1 MRVTRVYVD
10 APLTPGTRITLEGN
24 AASHITRVL
33 RLRVGEALTLFNGR
47 GGEYAA
53 GIDRA
58 HGGVVT
64 VAVGEARPIERE
76 SPLELTLA
84 QGVSRGE
91 RMDLVVQKATEL
103 GATGLVPVLTERSVV
118 RLDVQQADRKWNH
131 WHSIVIGACEQSG
144 RNRLPE
150 LSPPLPLGQFLRNVS
165 SGPGEA
171 GRAAPASAHARLL
184 LSPAAASRIEDV
196 PRPLASIT
204 VLIGPE
210 GGLSEVE
217 EAAARAAGFTP
228 VRLGPRVLRTETAAI
243 AALTLLQREF
253 GDL

>member
-1 MRVTRVYVD
+1 MRLTRVYVD
-10 APLTPGTRITLEGN
+10 AALASDARLVLSGS
-24 AASHITRVL
+24 AAGHLTRVL
-33 RLRVGEALTLFNGR
+33 RLRPGAALTLFNGR

-53 GIDRA
+53 SIERMQGSK
-58 HGGVVT
+58 VT
-64 VAVGEARPIERE
+64 VAVGAHQPLERE
-76 SPLELTLA
+76 SPFPLTLA

-103 GATGLVPVLTERSVV
+103 GASRLVPVLTERSIV
-118 RLDVQQADRKWNH
+118 RLDEERSERKSSH
-131 WHSIVIGACEQSG
+131 WRAIAVAACEQCG

-150 LSPPLPLGQFLRNVS
+150 VTLPAPLGEFLRS
-165 SGPGEA
+165 SPSEDT
-171 GRAAPASAHARLL
+171 RLL
-184 LSPAAASRIEDV
+184 LSPEATQRIEDV
-196 PRPLASIT
+196 PRPQRGAT

-210 GGLSEVE
+210 GGLSEE
-217 EAAARAAGFTP
+217 EQQSALAKGFVA